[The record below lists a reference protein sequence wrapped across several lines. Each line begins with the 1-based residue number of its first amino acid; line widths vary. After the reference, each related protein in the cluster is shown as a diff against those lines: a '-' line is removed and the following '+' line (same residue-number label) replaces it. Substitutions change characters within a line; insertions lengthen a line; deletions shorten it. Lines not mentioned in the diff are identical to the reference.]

1 MGIIE
6 YESNMFLPQRSK
18 QESHHRLAL
27 PVSVKSTDFVQ
38 TVNGTMEQGSVAV
51 VLDGHLDSRPGF
63 GSWFSC
69 QFFTFF
75 PRELAVAMEN
85 TWQRTKALRLI
96 LGDLATR
103 NAAIARGGER
113 HGRTCGRWRC
123 CGRDE
128 TSAGWNWIWGE
139 PSSSRNNEKI

>member
-1 MGIIE
+1 
-6 YESNMFLPQRSK
+6 
-18 QESHHRLAL
+18 
-27 PVSVKSTDFVQ
+27 
-38 TVNGTMEQGSVAV
+38 MEQGSVAV

-103 NAAIARGGER
+103 NAAIAREESV
-113 HGRTCGRWRC
+113 T
-123 CGRDE
+123 
-128 TSAGWNWIWGE
+128 GE
-139 PSSSRNNEKI
+139 PVGGGDAAEGMRQVQAEIEFGGSPALQGTMRRYKKQENLQVETK